1 MKPLAALGADE
12 ARALVGL
19 AFDLDDTVLDGGALG
34 EAAYGAMFRMREA
47 GLELVACTGRPAGWG
62 EVVQRQWPVAATV
75 TENGAVA
82 FSREGGR
89 VRRLDALAPGE
100 RRLRRARLLELAS
113 ELGARHGAALAD
125 DNAARSSDVTLDIGE
140 HATVAPAAIAAM
152 VAEARA
158 RGVRTT
164 VSSVHLHLTLDGDD
178 KASGLLRVL
187 GELRGEDATR
197 ARRRWAFAGDS
208 GNDAAASRLRHHLRG
223 GQRRPAPRS
232 PHRAAALAGAA
243 ARRRG
248 LRGDRRASGGV
259 ASSHAARTSVN
270 GASTTPPG
278 PP

>member
-1 MKPLAALGADE
+1 VKPLAALGAEE

-19 AFDLDDTVLDGGALG
+19 AFDLDDTVLDAGALG
-34 EAAYGAMFRMREA
+34 EAAYGALFRMREA

-62 EVVQRQWPVAATV
+62 EVVQRQWPVTATV

-82 FSREGGR
+82 FSREGAR
-89 VRRLDALAPGE
+89 VLRLDALAPEE
-100 RRLRRARLLELAS
+100 RRVRRARLLELAA

-152 VAEARA
+152 VAEAHA

-208 GNDAAASRLRHHLRG
+208 GNDAAAFAAFATTFGVANVARHLRALTVPPRWLASQHG
-223 GQRRPAPRS
+223 GAGFAEIAARLVALRCAVPPAPS
-232 PHRAAALAGAA
+232 
-243 ARRRG
+243 
-248 LRGDRRASGGV
+248 
-259 ASSHAARTSVN
+259 
-270 GASTTPPG
+270 
-278 PP
+278 